1 VARWAALV
9 VAVALVVAGLQ
20 SAAIAQQEG
29 EPQITVDAVDSGQF
43 PDVNITVTVRDDS
56 GVPVSGVPLS
66 AFALSAGETRLEL
79 SDVATA
85 TNTDGGVSVVLAF
98 DVSGSMSGEPLETA
112 KAAGKSLIAQL
123 GPNDLVA
130 VLAFNDSVVI
140 VQPFTSDVSALTA
153 AIDSLAASRDTA
165 LYQAV
170 SESVALAQSGDSSR
184 RAVVLLSDGTDHGG
198 VSTSTRE
205 SSLAAAG
212 SAGAPVFAVGLGDQ
226 IDQEY
231 LTAISSS
238 TSGALAIA
246 PNPASLEGLY
256 TSIGEV
262 LRRQHLITFDASP
275 IQEPTTLRLQVEYGG
290 ASATTE
296 FAFEPPPGTIPPEP
310 VDEPV
315 DEPVPEVPEDPVVEP
330 PQREPAGPPIVEPAA
345 EAGGSAIPLLLVG
358 VGSPTLLVAI
368 GLLVFFMVR
377 RRRRAAVVAGSL
389 PEQSLAALLRR
400 PRAGGPALVSAA
412 GEPAEIGGP
421 ADARPSIVAQIKV
434 PSKGRQ
440 ASYPVDGS
448 PLTIGYPPDCD
459 VVLPADGSER
469 HERVR
474 VWQRDG
480 RFMLHNL
487 SRGGRVTVAGKPVT
501 WLVLE
506 DGDAID
512 IGGCQVLF
520 SSP

>member
-1 VARWAALV
+1 LARWVAVLAALV
-9 VAVALVVAGLQ
+9 LVLAVLQ
-20 SAAIAQQEG
+20 SPASAQQEDA
-29 EPQITVDAVDSGQF
+29 PQVTVDAVDSEKF
-43 PDVNITVTVRDDS
+43 PDVNITVTVRDTS
-56 GVPVSGVPLS
+56 GVPVSGIPLS
-66 AFALSAGETRLEL
+66 AFTLSAGDESLDLT
-79 SDVATA
+79 DVVTA

-98 DVSGSMSGEPLETA
+98 DVSGSMSGEPLETS
-112 KAAGKSLIAQL
+112 KAAGKSLLAQL
-123 GPNDLVA
+123 GPNDLMA
-130 VLAFNDSVVI
+130 VLAFNDSVTI
-140 VQPFTSDVSALTA
+140 VQPFTSDVSALTT

-170 SESVALAQSGDSSR
+170 SESVALAQSSDSPR

-231 LTAISSS
+231 LKVLSSS
-238 TSGALAIA
+238 TSGALAMA
-246 PNPASLEGLY
+246 PTPASLGGLY

-275 IQEPTTLRLQVEYGG
+275 IEEPTSLRLLVKYGG

-296 FAFEPPPGTIPPEP
+296 FAFEPPPGAIAPEP
-310 VDEPV
+310 VDAPV
-315 DEPVPEVPEDPVVEP
+315 PDPVPEPVEP
-330 PQREPAGPPIVEPAA
+330 EPAA
-345 EAGGSAIPLLLVG
+345 EAGGSSIPPLLVG

-377 RRRRAAVVAGSL
+377 RRRRAAIVAGSL
-389 PEQSLAALLRR
+389 PEESLAALLRR
-400 PRAGGPALVSAA
+400 PRAAGPAPVSAA
-412 GEPAEIGGP
+412 EEVVEDAGP
-421 ADARPSIVAQIKV
+421 SDAQPPVIAHLRV
-434 PSKGRQ
+434 PSKGRE

-459 VVLPADGSER
+459 VVLPANGSER